1 MKTLILTFTSLFLLA
16 SCSKRIDCYECI
28 TERYNEMADS
38 HYATKSY
45 QCDLSEEEI
54 RQFEKDN
61 TGRKEQFLRWE
72 GNIYNLTN
80 TVEQHKTKCHLKK

>member
-1 MKTLILTFTSLFLLA
+1 MKKLLLLATATIAILT
-16 SCSKRIDCYECI
+16 SCSKKIDCYECI

-38 HYATKSY
+38 HYTTKSY
-45 QCDLSEEEI
+45 QCDMSLEEI

-72 GNIYNLTN
+72 GNIYNLSN
-80 TVEQHKTKCHLKK
+80 TIEQHVTKCSLL